1 MNANRLTAL
10 RALLQQKGLDA
21 VVVTKYVNLHY
32 FSGFRG
38 DDTTLVVTKDEALL
52 VTDNRY
58 TEQAEKQA
66 PLFTVVEHH
75 HGLLKKTA
83 ELLLKLGCQR
93 VGFEGRAIVYA
104 DYAALKGWLTGVDFS
119 VSLDLDALRQI
130 KEDLFFDSVRTLLK
144 EILPEI
150 EMRRIPMSDDVFHT
164 CYTITDWAHLQGV
177 NNGLWGA
184 WYKGRLVAL
193 MNSSDLHCGW
203 VGFHFSQ
210 RQRTFALKMAA
221 NIYVYSMFH

>member
-1 MNANRLTAL
+1 MTSSAIAPSESKRNL
-10 RALLQQKGLDA
+10 REYILRG
-21 VVVTKYVNLHY
+21 
-32 FSGFRG
+32 GFLFV
-38 DDTTLVVTKDEALL
+38 DDCV
-52 VTDNRY
+52 
-58 TEQAEKQA
+58 
-66 PLFTVVEHH
+66 
-75 HGLLKKTA
+75 
-83 ELLLKLGCQR
+83 
-93 VGFEGRAIVYA
+93 
-104 DYAALKGWLTGVDFS
+104 
-119 VSLDLDALRQI
+119 ALRQI

-184 WYKGRLVAL
+184 WHKGRLVAL